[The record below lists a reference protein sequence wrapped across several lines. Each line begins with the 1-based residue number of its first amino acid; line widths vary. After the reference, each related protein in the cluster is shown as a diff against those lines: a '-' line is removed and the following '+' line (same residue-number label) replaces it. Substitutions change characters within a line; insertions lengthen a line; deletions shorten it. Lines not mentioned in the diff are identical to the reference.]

1 MSAQPIP
8 QTALPPTPGMPPS
21 TWSPL
26 RNRVFRMLW
35 LAVLGSQVGTWMQ
48 TVGAQWLLVDQPN
61 AAALVSLVQTA
72 GTLPVVLL
80 ALPAGVLADSLDRR
94 RLLIWVQLF
103 QLTVGVLLTG
113 LTMAG
118 QTTPALLL
126 TLTFA
131 LGCGMAV
138 TGPTYQAVV
147 PELVPRHEIRSAAAL
162 GSLGVNLARAVGPAL
177 AGVLVAHV
185 GVAAVFGINAA
196 TLLVFA
202 VVLLLWRSQPPQDAP
217 LPEPF
222 LAAMRAGGRYVRHSP
237 AMRRFLLRIAVFIL
251 PAVSLWAL
259 LPLVSSRQL
268 GLDASGYGLL
278 LAAVGVGAVLGALLL
293 PRLRTVLN
301 DNRLLAAGS
310 LTYALVLTLLALV
323 REPVVAA
330 VALVPAGLCW
340 MAVLTNAS
348 AELQLF
354 LPRWVLARGL
364 GTFLSVFFGGQAVGA
379 FAWGLLADRVGL
391 VPALLAAAA
400 VTVAGTATIPLWPLI
415 DTHHL
420 NRDPAAPWPQP
431 RLVVEPDRFAG
442 PVVVEVTYTITAEDE
457 PAFLS
462 MVDALR
468 RSRMRTGAV
477 QWGVFRAGESP
488 DHMVEVYVVPTW
500 DEHLRQHSGR
510 MTGADEEL
518 NRRVIALSTQP
529 PTVVHLLPVDRRG
542 A

>member
-1 MSAQPIP
+1 MSA
-8 QTALPPTPGMPPS
+8 AAVDAAPS

-26 RNRVFRMLW
+26 RNGVFRVLW

-48 TVGAQWLLVDQPN
+48 TVGAQWLLVDRPD

-103 QLTVGVLLTG
+103 QLAVGVLLTG
-113 LTMAG
+113 LTVAG

-131 LGCGMAV
+131 LGCGMAM
-138 TGPTYQAVV
+138 TSPTYQAVI
-147 PELVPRHEIRSAAAL
+147 PELVPRHEIRAAAAL
-162 GSLGVNLARAVGPAL
+162 GSISVNLARAVGPAL

-185 GVAAVFGINAA
+185 GVAAVFGINAV
-196 TLLVFA
+196 TFLVFA
-202 VVLLLWRSQPPQDAP
+202 VVLVLWRRQPPQDAP

-222 LAAMRAGGRYVRHSP
+222 LAAMRAGGRYVRHSR
-237 AMRRFLLRIAVFIL
+237 AVRRFLLRIGVFIL

-268 GLDASGYGLL
+268 GMGAGGYGLL
-278 LAAVGVGAVLGALLL
+278 LAALGAGAVLGAMVL
-293 PRLRTVLN
+293 PRLRAGLS
-301 DNRLLAAGS
+301 DNWLLAAAS
-310 LTYALVLTLLALV
+310 VTYALVLTLLALV

-330 VALVPAGLCW
+330 LALVPAGFCW
-340 MAVLTNAS
+340 MAVLSNAN

-354 LPRWVLARGL
+354 LPRWVRARGL
-364 GTFLSVFFGGQAVGA
+364 GTYQSVFFGGQAVGA
-379 FAWGLLADRVGL
+379 FAWGLLANRAGL

-400 VTVAGTATIPLWPLI
+400 VTVAGAATVPLWPLI
-415 DTHHL
+415 DTRHL
-420 NRDPAAPWPQP
+420 NRDPATPWPQP
-431 RLVVEPDRFAG
+431 RLTVEPDRFAG
-442 PVVVEVTYTITAEDE
+442 PVVVEVTYTIAAEDE
-457 PAFLS
+457 PAFLA
-462 MVDALR
+462 MADALR
-468 RSRMRTGAV
+468 RTRMRTGAV
-477 QWGVFRAGESP
+477 QWGVFRAGEFP
-488 DHMVEVYVVPTW
+488 DRMVEVYVVPSW

-518 NRRVIALSTQP
+518 DRRVAALSAPP
-529 PTVVHLLPVDRRG
+529 PTVVHLLPAR
-542 A
+542 